1 VSRYAV
7 VESDAVG
14 AKNKSDATINA
25 YHILEQITK
34 LLKESQER
42 PDGKNRYGSFGVYN

>member
-1 VSRYAV
+1 

-25 YHILEQITK
+25 HRILEQITK

-42 PDGKNRYGSFGVYN
+42 SDGKNRYSSFGLYN